1 MSSYDP
7 ISLAVVLAL
16 LALVPLAAVMTTSFL
31 KIAVVLTLVRNALGV
46 QQVPPNIALYGL
58 ALILSAYVMGP
69 VVMQMSTELRA
80 VGAGQAQ
87 SAPAAPVPETAAPER
102 GGRLHLD
109 NATPAAATAADGDDR
124 LTGILD
130 AVARGAEPLRGFMLK
145 NSRAEQRDFFVRTAR
160 TLWGEEQARN
170 LKEDDL
176 LVLIPAFLL
185 SELTA
190 AFQIGFLLYLPFVII
205 DLIVSNILLAMGM
218 MMVSPVT
225 ISMPLKLFLFVM
237 VDGWTRLIQGLVLS
251 YA

>member
-1 MSSYDP
+1 MSSGVDP

-46 QQVPPNIALYGL
+46 QQVPPNMALYGL

-69 VVMQMSTELRA
+69 VVMQIGDELRA
-80 VGAGQAQ
+80 P
-87 SAPAAPVPETAAPER
+87 PAMTTP
-102 GGRLHLD
+102 GL
-109 NATPAAATAADGDDR
+109 ATPGAATPDR
-124 LTGILD
+124 LEGIMD
-130 AVARGAEPLRGFMLK
+130 AVARGAEPMRAFMMK
-145 NSRAEQRDFFVRTAR
+145 NSRPDQRDFFVRTAR
-160 TLWGEEQARN
+160 QLWGEQAARN

-176 LVLIPAFLL
+176 LVLIPSFLV

-251 YA
+251 YG

>member
-1 MSSYDP
+1 MSGSADP

-46 QQVPPNIALYGL
+46 QQVPPNMALYGL

-69 VVMQMSTELRA
+69 VVMQIGDELRTPPAA
-80 VGAGQAQ
+80 VAPG
-87 SAPAAPVPETAAPER
+87 APAA
-102 GGRLHLD
+102 
-109 NATPAAATAADGDDR
+109 DR
-124 LTGILD
+124 LEGIMD
-130 AVARGAEPLRGFMLK
+130 AVARGAEPMRAFMLN
-145 NSRAEQRDFFVRTAR
+145 NSRPEQRDFFVRTAR
-160 TLWGEEQARN
+160 ELWGEQAARN

-176 LVLIPAFLL
+176 LVLIPSFLV

-251 YA
+251 YG

>member
-1 MSSYDP
+1 MTDFDP
-7 ISLAVVLAL
+7 ISLAFVLAL

-46 QQVPPNIALYGL
+46 QQVPPNMALYGL

-69 VVMQMSTELRA
+69 VVMQIGDNLRA
-80 VGAGQAQ
+80 TSAVT
-87 SAPAAPVPETAAPER
+87 APAVPGNAGATGMARAPVPAASTGNTR
-102 GGRLHLD
+102 LD
-109 NATPAAATAADGDDR
+109 NVV
-124 LTGILD
+124 D
-130 AVARGAEPLRGFMLK
+130 AIVNGAEPIRAFMVK
-145 NSRAEQRDFFVRTAR
+145 NSRLEQRDFFLRTAR
-160 TLWGEEQARN
+160 AMWGEERSRN
-170 LKEDDL
+170 LKADDL
-176 LVLIPAFLL
+176 IVLIPAFVL

-190 AFQIGFLLYLPFVII
+190 AFQIGFLLYLPFVVI

-251 YA
+251 YS

>member
-1 MSSYDP
+1 MSGGADP

-46 QQVPPNIALYGL
+46 QQVPPNMALYGL

-69 VVMQMSTELRA
+69 VVMQIGDELRA
-80 VGAGQAQ
+80 
-87 SAPAAPVPETAAPER
+87 P
-102 GGRLHLD
+102 
-109 NATPAAATAADGDDR
+109 PAAAAPGEPAPDR
-124 LTGILD
+124 LEGILD
-130 AVARGAEPLRGFMLK
+130 SVARGAEPMRAFMMK
-145 NSRAEQRDFFVRTAR
+145 NSRPEQRDFFVRTAR
-160 TLWGEEQARN
+160 ELWGEQASRN
-170 LKEDDL
+170 LKQDDL
-176 LVLIPAFLL
+176 LVLIPSFLV

-251 YA
+251 YG

>member
-1 MSSYDP
+1 MSNGVDP

-46 QQVPPNIALYGL
+46 QQVPPNMALYGL

-69 VVMQMSTELRA
+69 VVMQIGDELRA
-80 VGAGQAQ
+80 PPAIVAPGGPGLN
-87 SAPAAPVPETAAPER
+87 APAP
-102 GGRLHLD
+102 
-109 NATPAAATAADGDDR
+109 DR
-124 LTGILD
+124 LEGIMD
-130 AVARGAEPLRGFMLK
+130 AVARGAEPMRGFMMK
-145 NSRAEQRDFFVRTAR
+145 NSRPEQRDFFVRTAR
-160 TLWGEEQARN
+160 QLWGEQASRN

-176 LVLIPAFLL
+176 LVLIPSFLV

-205 DLIVSNILLAMGM
+205 DLIVSNVLLAMGM

-251 YA
+251 YG

>member
-1 MSSYDP
+1 MSGGVDP

-46 QQVPPNIALYGL
+46 QQVPPNMALYGL

-69 VVMQMSTELRA
+69 VVMQIGDELRA
-80 VGAGQAQ
+80 PPAAVVPG
-87 SAPAAPVPETAAPER
+87 APAP
-102 GGRLHLD
+102 
-109 NATPAAATAADGDDR
+109 DR
-124 LTGILD
+124 LEGIMD
-130 AVARGAEPLRGFMLK
+130 AVARGAEPMRAFMVK
-145 NSRAEQRDFFVRTAR
+145 NSRPEQRDFFVRTAR
-160 TLWGEEQARN
+160 QLWGEQAARN

-176 LVLIPAFLL
+176 LVLIPSFLV

-251 YA
+251 YG

>member
-1 MSSYDP
+1 MNGADP
-7 ISLAVVLAL
+7 ISLAIVLAL

-46 QQVPPNIALYGL
+46 QQVPPNMALYGL

-69 VVMQMSTELRA
+69 VVMQIGDELRA
-80 VGAGQAQ
+80 PPAV
-87 SAPAAPVPETAAPER
+87 AAPGTPEP
-102 GGRLHLD
+102 
-109 NATPAAATAADGDDR
+109 DR
-124 LTGILD
+124 LEGILE
-130 AVARGAEPLRGFMLK
+130 AVARGAEPMRAFMLK
-145 NSRAEQRDFFVRTAR
+145 KSRAEQRDLFLHTAR
-160 TLWGEEQARN
+160 GLWGEQQARN

-176 LVLIPAFLL
+176 LVLIPSFLL

-251 YA
+251 YT

>member
-1 MSSYDP
+1 MSGADP

-31 KIAVVLTLVRNALGV
+31 KIAVVLTLVRNAMGV
-46 QQVPPNIALYGL
+46 QQVPPNMALYGL

-69 VVMQMSTELRA
+69 VVMQIGDELRA
-80 VGAGQAQ
+80 PPAVVAPGQPQ
-87 SAPAAPVPETAAPER
+87 P
-102 GGRLHLD
+102 
-109 NATPAAATAADGDDR
+109 DR
-124 LTGILD
+124 LEGILD
-130 AVARGAEPLRGFMLK
+130 AVARGAEPMRAFMLK
-145 NSRAEQRDFFVRTAR
+145 NSRPEQRDFFMRTAR
-160 TLWGEEQARN
+160 GLWGEQQARN
-170 LKEDDL
+170 LKQDDL
-176 LVLIPAFLL
+176 LVLIPSFLL

-205 DLIVSNILLAMGM
+205 DLIVSNILMAMGM

>member
-1 MSSYDP
+1 MNSVDP

-16 LALVPLAAVMTTSFL
+16 VALVPLAAVMTTSFM

-46 QQVPPNIALYGL
+46 QQVPPNMALYGL
-58 ALILSAYVMGP
+58 ALILSVYVMGP
-69 VVMQMSTELRA
+69 VVLEVGDALRHSTSS
-80 VGAGQAQ
+80 
-87 SAPAAPVPETAAPER
+87 SASI
-102 GGRLHLD
+102 
-109 NATPAAATAADGDDR
+109 AATNSPDR
-124 LTGILD
+124 VEEIMQ
-130 AVARGAEPLRGFMLK
+130 AVTRALVPMRAFMLK
-145 NSRAEQRDFFVRTAR
+145 NSRPEQRDFFMRTAK

-170 LKEDDL
+170 LQENDL

-185 SELTA
+185 SELSA
-190 AFQIGFLLYLPFVII
+190 AFQLGFLLYLPFVII

-251 YA
+251 YR